1 MYIYIYGWSLAM
13 FIHEPL
19 TPRVQF
25 LGSQLGSASSLVP
38 DLPPDPDRR
47 GGRGGEAVSTEEF
60 SKRLRLAQAF
70 GKG

>member
-1 MYIYIYGWSLAM
+1 M

-19 TPRVQF
+19 MPRVQF